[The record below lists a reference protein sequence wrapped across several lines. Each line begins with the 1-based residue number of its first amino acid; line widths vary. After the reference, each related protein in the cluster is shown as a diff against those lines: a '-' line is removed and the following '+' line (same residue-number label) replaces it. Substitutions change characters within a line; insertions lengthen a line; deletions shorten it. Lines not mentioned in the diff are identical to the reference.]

1 MNANIKEL
9 QYMSDLIET
18 ASFETIKCI
27 FNCLEI
33 VSLKPMYIQ
42 LCLNK
47 HRILTSILALTA
59 NHSTFLNVNVPS
71 EMWHNIYSYMMPDV
85 DEITVK
91 YLFNAARFNYAKV
104 TSDFHYF
111 ALKRLCE
118 KDET

>member
-1 MNANIKEL
+1 MNTNLKEL

-18 ASFETIKCI
+18 ASFATIKCI

-47 HRILTSILALTA
+47 HRIVTSILALNA
-59 NHSTFLNVNVPS
+59 NHSKVNVPS
-71 EMWHNIYSYMMPDV
+71 EMWHNIYAYMMPDV

-91 YLFNAARFNYAKV
+91 YLYNAARFNYAKI

-118 KDET
+118 NEEK